1 VVRWV
6 CYRVDGFGELGV
18 CILGFNY
25 FQDFCAWGWGF
36 GCREGLCLIC
46 ELLLVVVNVDIEN
59 AGDVLVYD

>member
-1 VVRWV
+1 MNWV
-6 CYRVDGFGELGV
+6 FVFWGLITFKIFVLGA
-18 CILGFNY
+18 G
-25 FQDFCAWGWGF
+25 DF